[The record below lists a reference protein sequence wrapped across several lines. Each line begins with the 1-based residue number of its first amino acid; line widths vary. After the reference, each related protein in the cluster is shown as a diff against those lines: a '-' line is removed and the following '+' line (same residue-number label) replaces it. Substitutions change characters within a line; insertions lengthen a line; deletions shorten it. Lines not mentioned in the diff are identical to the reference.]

1 MQFKNAIADSPGL
14 DHEDKEE
21 AAENLKAIAQAAL
34 NPQDE
39 SKKKGLRKVIKFF

>member
-14 DHEDKEE
+14 DHEDKK